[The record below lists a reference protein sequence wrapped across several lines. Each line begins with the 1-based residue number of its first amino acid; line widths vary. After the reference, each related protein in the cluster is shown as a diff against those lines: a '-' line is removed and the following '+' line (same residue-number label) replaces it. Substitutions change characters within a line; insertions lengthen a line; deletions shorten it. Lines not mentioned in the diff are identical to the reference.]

1 MAGFG
6 AGGAAAGAGGGEAV
20 APLRMS
26 ASDWFGNASVAY
38 SIDEDDEHAA
48 SAGNSAIDAMTGA
61 RPPRLS
67 RPVVFQR
74 TLTTPPLSVPMRIC
88 SNHIMAISSPPSRQH
103 RPLAAPLRNCHG
115 F

>member
-1 MAGFG
+1 
-6 AGGAAAGAGGGEAV
+6 
-20 APLRMS
+20 
-26 ASDWFGNASVAY
+26 VAY

-48 SAGNSAIDAMTGA
+48 SAGNSAIDAMTSA